1 LDGAILLGKN
11 KFDEGMAALKK
22 AVAVE
27 DNMIYAEPAEWPI
40 PARQFLGVY
49 LLKTDYN
56 PQAET
61 IYREDLERNPGNGWS
76 MLGMYQSLK
85 AQNHTEKLAYYK
97 SGFTRSFSHADEVP
111 TSSVVTN

>member
-1 LDGAILLGKN
+1 
-11 KFDEGMAALKK
+11 
-22 AVAVE
+22 
-27 DNMIYAEPAEWPI
+27 
-40 PARQFLGVY
+40 
-49 LLKTDYN
+49 
-56 PQAET
+56 
-61 IYREDLERNPGNGWS
+61 